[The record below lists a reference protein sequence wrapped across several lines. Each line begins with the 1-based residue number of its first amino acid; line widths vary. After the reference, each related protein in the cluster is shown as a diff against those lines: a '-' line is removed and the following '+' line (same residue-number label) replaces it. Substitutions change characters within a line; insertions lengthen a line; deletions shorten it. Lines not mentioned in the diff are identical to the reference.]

1 MSIDEI
7 SGRIKITV
15 SMLIW
20 GSVGIFARF
29 VNLKGLGIALGALIL
44 APLFGIKDKS

>member
-1 MSIDEI
+1 MEI

-20 GSVGIFARF
+20 GTVGIFARF
-29 VNLKGLGIALGALIL
+29 VNLNGLRVTLGALIL
-44 APLFGIKDKS
+44 APLFSIKDKS